1 MAATAVIP
9 VDRVEYLV
17 FSGGGGKGFVHL
29 GGVQAIEDLLGV
41 SSLWKA
47 KAMKGF
53 AGASAGALLA
63 MMLALGYSSRQALT
77 KVHKYFGRMD
87 GVPFSEKSGIV
98 KKPIPRVVADGVL
111 RISSGTYGEFETD
124 QGEALSSLLRSRMV
138 KYYVHSLV
146 GNEGR
151 LRKIEAEVLAEI
163 HKNLYLRE
171 SLANDPRLDDLLYS
185 GELGMD
191 LINGSIE
198 RLTGFADA
206 VSVDVAKLV
215 FEKVRDLV
223 AGTDLQ
229 FIARSRDVFERF
241 VYNLLFG
248 NGLLPGASLRE
259 SVRRIAAE
267 SPVGRRL
274 GLAGVTNMT
283 FKELGEKVEAQRG
296 APLDL
301 VVSGTNLTKRTVHY
315 LSRFHTP
322 DFRVIDAVAIS
333 MSYPFLFKPVLVRF
347 RDTKHPL
354 HGDWADGGLLN
365 NLPIHAFDR
374 GPDQV
379 LNHRVVAFRLK
390 EEPRT
395 GVATTGQGMLLGN
408 FRGIFDTL
416 LAQGSEGQ
424 IRTEVEE
431 LQTVVLD
438 ARGLSTLDLAL
449 DGFFKRLIVRDLIDR
464 AATATTSYFAPRKT
478 CHDVVRSWD
487 GKDPDPPVQGRV
499 FQELARSQMRGVYA
513 HVSPRPLY
521 VQPFTSRRGDTKHAQ
536 SIEVDVVATNGD
548 NGEGEFVLYEV
559 KASKAAPLTAR
570 QKRGIVCLA
579 KYGGYLASSLD
590 EEDGAAEIA
599 HFPTRARV
607 PPQPLRILRP
617 GNLCAEFREAQNK
630 GGKLSA
636 LSPQTTEWRGSDYP
650 GKNERC
656 PRGPQPPTASG

>member
-17 FSGGGGKGFVHL
+17 FSGGGGKGFVHI
-29 GGVQAIEDLLGV
+29 GGVQAIEGLLGV
-41 SSLWKA
+41 SSLWDA

-63 MMLALGYSSRQALT
+63 MMLALGYSAREIRN
-77 KVHKYFGRMD
+77 KVDKYFGRVD
-87 GVPFSEKSGIV
+87 GVPFSEKKGIV
-98 KKPIPRVVADGVL
+98 KKGMPRIVADGVL
-111 RISSGTYGEFETD
+111 RISSGTYGELETD
-124 QGEALSSLLRSRMV
+124 KNESLSALLRSRMV
-138 KYYVHSLV
+138 KHYVHTLV
-146 GNEGR
+146 GNEGQ
-151 LRKIEAEVLAEI
+151 LRRIEAEVLTEI

-171 SLANDPRLDDLLYS
+171 SLANDPKLDQLLYA
-185 GELGMD
+185 GELGVD
-191 LINGSIE
+191 VVNSWIEKLIPVVDEISI
-198 RLTGFADA
+198 
-206 VSVDVAKLV
+206 DVAKLV

-223 AGTDLQ
+223 VDTDLQ
-229 FIARSRDVFERF
+229 FIARNRDDFERF

-259 SVRRIAAE
+259 SVRRIAVE

-283 FKELGEKVEAQRG
+283 FEELGEQVEERRG

-301 VVSGTNLTKRTVHY
+301 VVSGTNLTRRAVHY
-315 LSRFHTP
+315 FSRFHTP

-333 MSYPFLFKPVLVRF
+333 MTYPFLFKPAMVRF
-347 RDTKHPL
+347 GDTKHSL
-354 HGDWADGGLLN
+354 HGDWVDGGLLN

-379 LNHRVVAFRLK
+379 LNHKVVAFRIR

-395 GVATTGQGMLLGN
+395 GVATTAQAMLLGN
-408 FRGIFDTL
+408 FRSIFDTL

-449 DGFFKRLIVRDLIDR
+449 DGFFKRRIVDNLISR
-464 AATATTSYFAPRKT
+464 AAKRTSDYFAPRKT
-478 CHDVVRSWD
+478 CHDVVGSWD

-499 FQELARSQMRGVYA
+499 FQELARNQMRGAYA

-521 VQPFTSRRGDTKHAQ
+521 VQPFTSRRGDTRHAQ

-548 NGEGEFVLYEV
+548 NGKGGFVLYEV
-559 KASKAAPLTAR
+559 KASKAARLTPR

-590 EEDGAAEIA
+590 EEDGTAEIA
-599 HFPTRARV
+599 HFATRARV

-617 GNLCAEFREAQNK
+617 GNLCAEFREAQTK

-636 LSPQTTEWRGSDYP
+636 LSPQTTEWRGKDYP
-650 GKNERC
+650 GKNDRC
-656 PRGPQPPTASG
+656 G